1 MARCGEFY
9 CREPDTCAKTTIS
22 PGLKVVAWPVVSKL
36 GDANVKVL
44 KFGALAYGVK
54 AKARSWV
61 GDLL

>member
-9 CREPDTCAKTTIS
+9 CGEPDTCAKTTIS
-22 PGLKVVAWPVVSKL
+22 RGLKVVAWPVVSKL

-44 KFGALAYGVK
+44 KFGAVAYGVK